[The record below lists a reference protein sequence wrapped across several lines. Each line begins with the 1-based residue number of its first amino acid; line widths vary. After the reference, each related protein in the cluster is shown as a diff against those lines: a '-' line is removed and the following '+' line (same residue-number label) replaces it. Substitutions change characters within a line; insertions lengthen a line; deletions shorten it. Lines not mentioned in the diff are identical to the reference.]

1 MGIPCAVLL
10 NGQRA
15 GGDGLGRVPSNQPKS
30 GVMTTGE
37 VNTGNLQVS
46 TVDITLMER
55 YGTVGDYFLERT
67 AAHGIICALDG
78 CGTLCGGGA
87 ELRPISAAF
96 DSFIDADTLA
106 CLGGGNS
113 ATNIYMNNRGDNP
126 FG

>member
-1 MGIPCAVLL
+1 MIGA
-10 NGQRA
+10 
-15 GGDGLGRVPSNQPKS
+15 S
-30 GVMTTGE
+30 GVQPASAA
-37 VNTGNLQVS
+37 LQLWLGMQARHAIADKVC
-46 TVDITLMER
+46 
-55 YGTVGDYFLERT
+55 G
-67 AAHGIICALDG
+67 AHGIIRALDV
-78 CGTLCGGGA
+78 CGPLCGGGA